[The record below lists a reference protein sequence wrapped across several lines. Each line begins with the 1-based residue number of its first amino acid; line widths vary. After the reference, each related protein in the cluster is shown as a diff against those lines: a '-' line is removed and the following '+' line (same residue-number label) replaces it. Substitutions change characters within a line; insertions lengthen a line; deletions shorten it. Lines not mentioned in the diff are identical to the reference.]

1 MKKKVFFCLK
11 IFFLILMIAGL
22 GGLIS
27 WKNDKKE
34 IESILE
40 ETNTMIKKEEINGE
54 VVYSYSDQYDFYND
68 DTVAWLIVPN
78 TNINYPVVQSDNNEY
93 YLNHNYKKKKNSAG
107 WIFLDKDNDLLSED
121 QNIVIYGHHRKDGI
135 MFGDIDKLMEKKYY
149 KENDGTIILVYA
161 DRNDYFK
168 IFSVYTASTED
179 DYTLNNYV
187 NFKEKIQEFKN
198 KSIIKFDN
206 DLEEVSQIVT
216 LSTCHNNNKDRL
228 VVHAYRILS

>member
-1 MKKKVFFCLK
+1 MKKKVLIVLK
-11 IFFLILMIAGL
+11 IIFFILMIGSL
-22 GGLIS
+22 IGLIS

-54 VVYSYSDQYDFYND
+54 VVYSYSDQYEFYND

-107 WIFLDKDNDLLSED
+107 WVFLDKDNNLLSDD

-135 MFGDIDKLMEKKYY
+135 MFGDVDKLMKKKYY
-149 KENDGTIILVYA
+149 DENDGTIILVYA
-161 DRNDYFK
+161 DRNDYYK
-168 IFSVYTASTED
+168 IFSVYSVDSD
-179 DYTLNNYV
+179 DFYTTK
-187 NFKEKIQEFKN
+187 NFKDFDDTIKEFEKRSEIDFNRDLKN
-198 KSIIKFDN
+198 V
-206 DLEEVSQIVT
+206 EQILT

-228 VVHAYRILS
+228 IVQAYKIN